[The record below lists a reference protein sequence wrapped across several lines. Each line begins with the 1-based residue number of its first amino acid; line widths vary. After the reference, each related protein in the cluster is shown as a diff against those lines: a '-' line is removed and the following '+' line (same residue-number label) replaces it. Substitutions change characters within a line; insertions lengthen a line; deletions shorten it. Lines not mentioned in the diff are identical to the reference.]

1 MVTDLSQI
9 SVDFKVRDAF
19 KFRKCKHSVECED
32 HLCMILQSKC
42 SCFKD
47 KRNDHTICFIR
58 TTHKRHSKVD
68 FIFLF
73 LPFNAYTIFNLL
85 HVDKCNNYILQSSDV
100 SSRTKTNWES
110 FYHTEFVQ
118 SLTVYPHHCLISCDV
133 PLPAYMLSV
142 PSIVNSLLIKLCKED
157 TDLKTNSD
165 RYFDF

>member
-32 HLCMILQSKC
+32 HLWMILQSRC

-110 FYHTEFVQ
+110 FSSHRICAKSDCISTPLSDQLWCSSASIHAVCAEYCKQ
-118 SLTVYPHHCLISCDV
+118 SAHQTMQRRHWLE
-133 PLPAYMLSV
+133 
-142 PSIVNSLLIKLCKED
+142 N
-157 TDLKTNSD
+157 
-165 RYFDF
+165 